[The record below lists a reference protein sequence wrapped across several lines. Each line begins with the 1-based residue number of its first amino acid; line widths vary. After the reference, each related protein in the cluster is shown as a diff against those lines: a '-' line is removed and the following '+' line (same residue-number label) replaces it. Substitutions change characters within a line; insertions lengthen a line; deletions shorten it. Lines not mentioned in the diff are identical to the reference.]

1 MNKIIRLYA
10 IVCASFW
17 LWNLIFHTIMM
28 DTTVIELIWCSIIFG
43 LSVWLYEIRSKDEED
58 IKEKN

>member
-1 MNKIIRLYA
+1 MNKLIRLFA

-28 DTTVIELIWCSIIFG
+28 DAYIWELVYCLIMFG
-43 LSVWLYEIRSKDEED
+43 LSIWLYEITSKNEED
-58 IKEKN
+58 IKEEN